1 MAGEKTVEYREVKPT
16 TYKNYLKCD
25 SEGFP
30 LFYTSVEFPEEE
42 GLDLYIYNNGVCPF
56 VLRDDIKYLRLN
68 AGATA
73 KDMDS
78 AVVEVKYV
86 SASPGK
92 RFDVVG
98 KEIQENP
105 EGRFCIWVIELHL
118 GNIISLHRKQ

>member
-1 MAGEKTVEYREVKPT
+1 MAGEKTVEYREIKPT
-16 TYKNYLKCD
+16 TYKNYIKCD
-25 SEGFP
+25 SEGSP
-30 LFYTSVEFPEEE
+30 LFYASVEFPEEE

-56 VLRDDIKYLRLN
+56 VLRDDIKCLRLN

-105 EGRFCIWVIELHL
+105 AGHFCTWVIEMHL

>member
-1 MAGEKTVEYREVKPT
+1 M
-16 TYKNYLKCD
+16 
-25 SEGFP
+25 
-30 LFYTSVEFPEEE
+30 EFPEEE

-56 VLRDDIKYLRLN
+56 VLRDDIKSLRLN

-78 AVVEVKYV
+78 AVVEVKSV
-86 SASPGK
+86 SVAPGK

-118 GNIISLHRKQ
+118 GIIISLHRKQ

>member
-1 MAGEKTVEYREVKPT
+1 M
-16 TYKNYLKCD
+16 
-25 SEGFP
+25 
-30 LFYTSVEFPEEE
+30 EFPEEE

-56 VLRDDIKYLRLN
+56 VLRDDIKCLRLN

-118 GNIISLHRKQ
+118 GKIISLHRKLD